1 MADLIDGESET
12 LRQVRGIMVT
22 QKNTQAE
29 PRETMDGRITSLE
42 HRAEDLERR

>member
-1 MADLIDGESET
+1 MADLTDGEPET

-29 PRETMDGRITSLE
+29 PMETIDRRIISLG
-42 HRAEDLERR
+42 HRLENLERR